1 VKAISKAMQ
10 TTLGS
15 DADEVA
21 KELLKNGIPRNL
33 ATEALAIARQ
43 QGRFTIFSLV
53 DALTRLTQKCRFAGD
68 RVEADQ
74 KVAAL
79 LALAA

>member
-1 VKAISKAMQ
+1 MLNRSLRSYSSTEFRASLARNAI
-10 TTLGS
+10 
-15 DADEVA
+15 E
-21 KELLKNGIPRNL
+21 
-33 ATEALAIARQ
+33 IARQ

-53 DALTRLTQKCRFAGD
+53 DALTRLTQKTKFVGD
-68 RVEADQ
+68 RTEADA